1 MSIRRSL
8 VCVPSL
14 FLLACAFAAEPAAE
28 PAIRPA
34 PAPTTSATDSNAG
47 STATDAAVMARIDA
61 LITSA
66 IANGFPDGTG
76 ALLFKGSLVVIED
89 KPKDEDEADQA
100 KHAALDAARQMGRR
114 GGNRNEDNEHIT
126 TTYEGLHA
134 KLKDG
139 SFLIGLNHLQK
150 ATVGVVINVDKLT
163 PLAPSAVRTSSK
175 LSHEPSDEQMKQVT
189 QNFSSKQ
196 MAGMHAAMRWSGVL
210 EGIGYQGSSEMAAV
224 LIRAGVPD
232 AHELIWAE
240 MFGEMSSQM
249 MASAQPLYLNQQD
262 AQMGMEVIS
271 RRMMARYANLKGG
284 VPEMPKMPDA
294 TLDTYLRKGLAQWF
308 KGQIVTPD
316 SGMTEARAING
327 LRAILGDAVNP
338 AQREDLRLFD
348 EYAKL
353 PATVAADASVVERL
367 ARWEPETLPQGMTAD
382 MLAHMDEDS
391 RAQMHYKP
399 ASGPAITDADRGALF
414 AALDDVRAS
423 GWLDS
428 GLVWSMIGD
437 GPTPRT
443 RGENA
448 LRALAGQYG
457 FDPRLLVGRDQFAPW
472 DAAERSAT
480 AKALQ
485 TWFKEHSA
493 EPLAQQMKAVVT
505 NLPAG
510 RAAVVIANQPE
521 TDRPALVSAVLAT
534 WKTAQPTGP
543 DADGLGAML
552 VLAKSDPTSAAIVNA
567 WPIAG
572 SNRLLLATW
581 HELHG
586 DGKALDALIPEI
598 LTAPPGSLDMMAAM
612 GSDEPDAQSLLAVV
626 AARPTPER
634 LAALKIQLAEH
645 TTAAAN
651 HVIQA
656 TVHGQWESWTN
667 QDLMALL
674 NQKSDEDSNIARNA
688 IGFSLMAALLAD
700 RTAIPVSTI
709 KKEAWGIT
717 IGEIRLPDRAPH
729 QKKKSATGTD
739 QPDDKKDALPADL
752 RWCDVAAAS
761 VVGNPWQYRSES
773 GSDTNDMEFKMT
785 APLAERDQQI
795 AAIRIAIDPA
805 IVAACKAAKLP
816 APTGGTPA
824 AANEKSLF

>member
-1 MSIRRSL
+1 MSIRRAF

-14 FLLACAFAAEPAAE
+14 ALLACAFAAEPAVE
-28 PAIRPA
+28 PAIK
-34 PAPTTSATDSNAG
+34 PAPTTSATESTTG
-47 STATDAAVMARIDA
+47 SATIDAAVMARIDA
-61 LITSA
+61 MITSA

-89 KPKDEDEADQA
+89 KPKDEAEADQP
-100 KHAALDAARQMGRR
+100 KHAAHVVSRHVMRPGA
-114 GGNRNEDNEHIT
+114 NRNEDSEHIT

-134 KLKDG
+134 KLQDG
-139 SFLIGLNHLQK
+139 SYLIGLNHLQK

-163 PLAPSAVRTSSK
+163 PLAPTAVRTSSK
-175 LSHEPSDEQMKQVT
+175 SSHEPSDDELNQFSK
-189 QNFSSKQ
+189 NFSSNQ
-196 MAGMHAAMRWSGVL
+196 VAGMHAAMRWSGIL
-210 EGIGYQGSSEMAAV
+210 ESIGYQGSSEMAAV

-240 MFGEMSSQM
+240 MFRDMSSQM
-249 MASAQPLYLNQQD
+249 MTSTQPLYLNQQD
-262 AQMGMEVIS
+262 AQIGMEVVS
-271 RRMMARYANLKGG
+271 KRMMARYVNPKGG
-284 VPEMPKMPDA
+284 VPEMPKIPDA

-316 SGMTEARAING
+316 SCMTEARAITG

-353 PATVAADASVVERL
+353 PASVTADAPVAERL
-367 ARWEPETLPQGMTAD
+367 ARWEPETLPEGMNAE
-382 MLAHMDEDS
+382 MFAHMDEDS
-391 RAQMHYKP
+391 RAQMNYKP

-428 GLVWSMIGD
+428 GFDWSMMGN

-480 AKALQ
+480 ATALQ
-485 TWFKEHSA
+485 TWFKAHSA

-510 RAAVVIANQPE
+510 RAAVVITNQPE
-521 TDRPALVSAVLAT
+521 ADRPALVSAVLAT
-534 WKTAQPTGP
+534 WKTTQPTGP
-543 DADGLGAML
+543 AADGLGAML
-552 VLAKSDPTSAAIVNA
+552 VLAKADPTSAAIVNA

-598 LTAPPGSLDMMAAM
+598 LTAATGTEVTMEEM
-612 GSDEPDAQSLLAVV
+612 GSDGPDAQSLLAVL

-634 LAALKIQLAEH
+634 LATLKIQLAEH
-645 TTAAAN
+645 TTPAAR

-656 TVHGQWESWTN
+656 TVFGQWQSWTN

-674 NQKSDEDSNIARNA
+674 NQNSDEDSNLVRKAT
-688 IGFSLMAALLAD
+688 GFSLMAALLAD
-700 RTAIPVSTI
+700 RTAIPASTI
-709 KKEAWGIT
+709 KKEDWGIS

-729 QKKKSATGTD
+729 QQKKSATGTN
-739 QPDDKKDALPADL
+739 QTDDKKDALPADL

-773 GSDTNDMEFKMT
+773 GTETNDMEFKMT
-785 APLAERDQQI
+785 APLADRDQQI

-816 APTGGTPA
+816 APAGGTPA